1 MSIKRALKHG
11 ESQVTMLQGG
21 GGEKEQQRRKK
32 HKKKKKAEET
42 RRTEHCVNKRT
53 LK

>member
-21 GGEKEQQRRKK
+21 GGRKRTTE
-32 HKKKKKAEET
+32 KKKAQEEEKSRGNT
-42 RRTEHCVNKRT
+42 KNRT
-53 LK
+53 LCK